1 MLYTGYNII
10 TIVFGTI
17 FALSLCFIIQ
27 QRRETESLIST
38 MEEGKEPN
46 LAQAPTTA
54 PDYHLYHIQ
63 NLVSLNSMGY
73 KGIPKHDVNNRYCI
87 NPPPFG
93 DQCTVLSE
101 HALAAC
107 VKEEDCKV
115 RASEKTSVMSRISNS
130 ARRRRAMF
138 AQIPT
143 PIYQTGAMP
152 DLRESLAQY
161 VSYETRQPSRQM
173 KSITECASPTV
184 ALHSLSA

>member
-38 MEEGKEPN
+38 MEEGI
-46 LAQAPTTA
+46 TA

-115 RASEKTSVMSRISNS
+115 RASEKDKCNVTNI
-130 ARRRRAMF
+130 
-138 AQIPT
+138 
-143 PIYQTGAMP
+143 
-152 DLRESLAQY
+152 
-161 VSYETRQPSRQM
+161 
-173 KSITECASPTV
+173 
-184 ALHSLSA
+184 